1 MQEDAMAEVA
11 LVEVSKSYGAVEAVR
26 DLSLSIAHGEFV
38 VLLGPTGAGKTT
50 TLRLIAGLERP
61 DRGNVSIQG
70 RTVTDEVP
78 AERDVAFV
86 FQQYS
91 LYPHLT
97 VYDNLAFP
105 LRSPARRMD
114 EKTVRRRIQQVS
126 ELLHIEQKLGNR
138 ATALSGGEMQRVAI
152 GRALV
157 REPAVYLMDEPLS
170 SLDAKLRAELRLELK
185 RIQRELGT
193 TILYVTHDQIEA
205 MTMADR
211 IGVMNEG
218 VLIQLGTPREI
229 YERPNSA
236 YVASRLGT
244 PAINLIPAELLG
256 SDTVPPQVR
265 TVGLRTEHIR
275 ISAADGPGPRAQV
288 RWVEHLGDQNHV
300 HLKLATHS
308 LVTLADPIQPL
319 KAGDQVSL
327 EYDEPL
333 YFDHAGNRIGTD
345 GLRGRA

>member
-1 MQEDAMAEVA
+1 MADIS
-11 LVEVSKSYGAVEAVR
+11 LVDVSKRFGAVEAVR
-26 DLSLSIAHGEFV
+26 NLSLSIADGEFV

-61 DRGNVSIQG
+61 DLGSVMIRG
-70 RTVTDEVP
+70 RDVTKEVP

-114 EKTVRRRIQQVS
+114 EAFIRRRIQQVA
-126 ELLHIEQKLGNR
+126 ELLHIEQKLANR

-211 IGVMNEG
+211 IGVMSEG
-218 VLIQLGTPREI
+218 ALIQLGTPREI
-229 YERPNSA
+229 YERPKSA

-244 PAINLIPAELLG
+244 PAINLIPAELLA
-256 SDTVPPQVR
+256 SQLLPVEAR

-275 ISAADGPGPRAQV
+275 IFSADRPGLRARV

-300 HLKLATHS
+300 HLKLEAHS
-308 LVTLADPIQPL
+308 LVTLADSAQEL
-319 KAGDQVSL
+319 KAGDEVSL
-327 EYDEPL
+327 EFMEPL
-333 YFDHAGNRIGTD
+333 YFDQSGNRITTD
-345 GLRGRA
+345 RALA

>member
-1 MQEDAMAEVA
+1 MAEVA
-11 LVEVSKSYGAVEAVR
+11 LVDVSKSYGPVEAVR
-26 DLSLSIAHGEFV
+26 GLSLAIADGEFV

-61 DRGNVSIQG
+61 DRGNVLIQG
-70 RTVTDEVP
+70 RAVTDEVP

-114 EKTVRRRIQQVS
+114 EKTVRRRVQQVS
-126 ELLHIEQKLGNR
+126 ELLHIEHKLGNR

-218 VLIQLGTPREI
+218 VLIQLGTPREV

-244 PAINLIPAELLG
+244 PSINLIPAELLG
-256 SDTVPPQVR
+256 SDTVPPEVR

-275 ISAADGPGPRAQV
+275 ISAADRPGPVARVQ
-288 RWVEHLGDQNHV
+288 WVEHLGDQNHV
-300 HLKLATHS
+300 HLKLDNHS
-308 LVTLADPIQPL
+308 LVTLADPVQPL

-327 EYDEPL
+327 EFAEPL
-333 YFDHAGNRIGTD
+333 YFDQAGNRVAAD
-345 GLRGRA
+345 GFRGHA

>member
-1 MQEDAMAEVA
+1 MADVA
-11 LVEVSKSYGAVEAVR
+11 LVQVGKSFGAVEAVR
-26 DLSLSIAHGEFV
+26 DFSLSIADGEFV

-61 DRGNVSIQG
+61 DRGNVVIKG
-70 RTVTDEVP
+70 RDVTEEAP

-105 LRSPARRMD
+105 LRSPARRMN
-114 EKTVRRRIQQVS
+114 ESVIRRRVQQVA
-126 ELLHIEQKLGNR
+126 ELLHIEYKLDNR

-218 VLIQLGTPREI
+218 ALIQLGTPREI

-244 PAINLIPAELLG
+244 PGINLIPAELLG
-256 SDTVPPQVR
+256 SDAVPPNVR

-275 ISAADGPGPRAQV
+275 ISSADRSGPIAQV
-288 RWVEHLGDQNHV
+288 HWVEHLGDQNHV
-300 HLKLATHS
+300 HLRLATHS
-308 LVTLADPIQPL
+308 LVTLADPVQEL

-327 EYDEPL
+327 EFTEPL
-333 YFDHAGNRIGTD
+333 YFDSAGNRLGSD
-345 GLRGRA
+345 GVGGRA

>member
-1 MQEDAMAEVA
+1 MAEIA
-11 LVEVSKSYGAVEAVR
+11 LLEVSKSYGTVEAVR
-26 DLSLSIAHGEFV
+26 NLSLSIANGEFV

-50 TLRLIAGLERP
+50 TLRMIAGLERP
-61 DRGNVSIQG
+61 DRGDVLIQG
-70 RTVTDEVP
+70 RVVTEEVP

-105 LRSPARRMD
+105 LRSPARRMN
-114 EKTVRRRIQQVS
+114 EQLVRRRVHQVA

-218 VLIQLGTPREI
+218 ALIQLGTPREI
-229 YERPNSA
+229 YEQPANA
-236 YVASRLGT
+236 YVAGRLGT
-244 PAINLIPAELLG
+244 PAINLIPAELLAG
-256 SDTVPPQVR
+256 DAAPPNAS

-275 ISAADGPGPRAQV
+275 ISTADRPGPIAEV

-308 LVTLADPIQPL
+308 LVTLADPSQQL
-319 KAGDQVSL
+319 KAGDHVSL
-327 EYDEPL
+327 EYAEPL
-333 YFDHAGNRIGTD
+333 YFDSAGNRLAAD
-345 GLRGRA
+345 ELRRRA

>member
-1 MQEDAMAEVA
+1 VAEVA
-11 LVEVSKSYGAVEAVR
+11 LLDVSKSYGAVEAVR
-26 DLSLSIAHGEFV
+26 GLSLSIGDGEFV

-61 DRGNVSIQG
+61 DRGNVMIQG
-70 RTVTDEVP
+70 RVVTEEVP

-105 LRSPARRMD
+105 LRSPARRMN
-114 EKTVRRRIQQVS
+114 ETVIRRRVQQVS
-126 ELLHIEQKLGNR
+126 ELLHIEHKLGNR

-170 SLDAKLRAELRLELK
+170 SLDARLRAELRLELK

-211 IGVMNEG
+211 IGVMNQG
-218 VLIQLGTPREI
+218 ALIQLGTPREI
-229 YERPNSA
+229 YERPSNA

-244 PAINLIPAELLG
+244 PAINLIPAELLDG
-256 SDTVPPQVR
+256 GVVPPQAR

-275 ISAADGPGPRAQV
+275 ISTAGRSGPVAEV
-288 RWVEHLGDQNHV
+288 HWVEHLGDQNHV
-300 HLKLATHS
+300 HLKLASHS
-308 LVTLADPIQPL
+308 LVTLADPAQQL
-319 KAGDQVSL
+319 TAGDHVSL
-327 EYDEPL
+327 EFTEPL
-333 YFDHAGNRIGTD
+333 YFDQAGNRIGA
-345 GLRGRA
+345 GGIGAQP

>member
-1 MQEDAMAEVA
+1 
-11 LVEVSKSYGAVEAVR
+11 
-26 DLSLSIAHGEFV
+26 
-38 VLLGPTGAGKTT
+38 
-50 TLRLIAGLERP
+50 
-61 DRGNVSIQG
+61 
-70 RTVTDEVP
+70 
-78 AERDVAFV
+78 
-86 FQQYS
+86 
-91 LYPHLT
+91 
-97 VYDNLAFP
+97 
-105 LRSPARRMD
+105 
-114 EKTVRRRIQQVS
+114 
-126 ELLHIEQKLGNR
+126 
-138 ATALSGGEMQRVAI
+138 MQRVAI

-211 IGVMNEG
+211 IGVMSEG

-256 SDTVPPQVR
+256 SDTVPSHVR

-275 ISAADGPGPRAQV
+275 ISSAGRPGPLAQV
-288 RWVEHLGDQNHV
+288 HWVEHLGDQNHV

-308 LVTLADPIQPL
+308 LVTLADPVQPL

-327 EYDEPL
+327 EFAEPL
-333 YFDHAGNRIGTD
+333 YFDQAGNRVATD
-345 GLRGRA
+345 GFRGLA

>member
-1 MQEDAMAEVA
+1 MAEVA
-11 LVEVSKSYGAVEAVR
+11 LLDVSKSYGAVEAVR
-26 DLSLSIAHGEFV
+26 NLSLSIANGEFV

-61 DRGNVSIQG
+61 DSGNVLIQG
-70 RTVTDEVP
+70 RVVTEAVP

-91 LYPHLT
+91 LYPHLS

-114 EKTVRRRIQQVS
+114 EQLIRRRIQQVA
-126 ELLHIEQKLGNR
+126 ELLHIGHKLGNR

-211 IGVMNEG
+211 IGVMNHG
-218 VLIQLGTPREI
+218 VLVQLGTPREI
-229 YERPNSA
+229 YERPDNS

-256 SDTVPPQVR
+256 GGIVPPNAR

-275 ISAADGPGPRAQV
+275 MLPSDGPGPIAQV
-288 RWVEHLGDQNHV
+288 HWVEHLGDQDHV
-300 HLKLATHS
+300 HLKLASHS
-308 LVTLADPIQPL
+308 LVTLADPAQPL
-319 KAGDQVSL
+319 RAGDRVSL
-327 EYDEPL
+327 GFDDPL
-333 YFDHAGNRIGTD
+333 YFDHVGNRLAAGE
-345 GLRGRA
+345 LRRRA